1 PVWRERLVNPLVLIL
16 AAVALVAIT
25 TAPEGSGTLTLDD
38 ERPAPK
44 KRTSST
50 RKKSTSK
57 KRTSKKRTAK
67 KRTART
73 PAADDSGSAGGER
86 KSTRLNSSHVKISY
100 AAFCLKH

>member
-1 PVWRERLVNPLVLIL
+1 MNPLVLIL

-73 PAADDSGSAGGER
+73 PAADDSGSAGGE
-86 KSTRLNSSHVKISY
+86 
-100 AAFCLKH
+100 